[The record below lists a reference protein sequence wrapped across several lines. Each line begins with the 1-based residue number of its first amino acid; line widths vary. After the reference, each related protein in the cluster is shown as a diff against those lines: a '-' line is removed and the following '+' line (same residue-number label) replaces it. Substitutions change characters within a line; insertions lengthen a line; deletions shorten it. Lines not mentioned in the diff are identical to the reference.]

1 MCTIEFLTKLSY
13 KQLPFAGCE
22 IALFGFKEE
31 DQLDVVEQ
39 AEKNGKYLLHT
50 VVWEKFTVGWFYMEI
65 VCVKIFS
72 SSRVA
77 DENFKI
83 KICYLLT
90 NLVYTLY

>member
-1 MCTIEFLTKLSY
+1 MLHVFLFQQLQCLATRVGKHYVCSRMCTIEFLTKLSY

-50 VVWEKFTVGWFYMEI
+50 VVWEKFTVG
-65 VCVKIFS
+65 
-72 SSRVA
+72 
-77 DENFKI
+77 
-83 KICYLLT
+83 
-90 NLVYTLY
+90 